1 MKKFP
6 NINYNILGISNE
18 SPKWNYDYYNELNKC
33 KIALN
38 LSRGKPLK
46 FTSSNRIASLIGNG
60 IYTFIDKK
68 TQFHKIFDE
77 TEVGFYKDLNDLGN
91 KIEKLISN
99 EKKINQYGKNGKN
112 KYFKLFNNKLITKNI
127 IDKTF

>member
-1 MKKFP
+1 MEYIHLSTK
-6 NINYNILGISNE
+6 NTIS
-18 SPKWNYDYYNELNKC
+18 
-33 KIALN
+33 
-38 LSRGKPLK
+38 
-46 FTSSNRIASLIGNG
+46 
-60 IYTFIDKK
+60 
-68 TQFHKIFDE
+68 KIFDE